1 MLNIVLCAGI
11 LVTILTAIPVLLQMR
26 NHPKGLYVC
35 FFAEFWERFSY
46 YGMRALLIYYMVRHF
61 LFSDERA
68 NSQYGSYTTLI
79 YLLPLLGGLIAD
91 RWLGTRKAVMLGA
104 VLLVLG
110 HFGMAFEG
118 QPNIQTLTYQGA
130 TYEFVT
136 EGQGQG
142 RVAKLDVGGQHYAY
156 TGRADGGYDI
166 QGLPAN
172 APIPA
177 ELPAGTF
184 EKGVKVVTPWAE
196 QAFYLSLSL
205 IIMGVGFMKPNIS
218 SIVGQLYPD
227 KDPRRDAGFQ
237 FYYYG
242 INLGSFWAAIVCGL
256 LGETVGWWA
265 GFGVAGI
272 GMLAGLIFF
281 TLGKPWLMGKGEPPK
296 PEMLEEKVGPVKKE
310 WLIYLFGFA
319 CVPVVYLMVQRNAIV
334 GTALTAGTVAI
345 IGYVIWQMFT
355 KYNVQERFRLLLAMT
370 LSASSAIFFAIF
382 EQSGSSL
389 SLFAERN
396 TNLNILNAPIVIGN
410 WVLASRD
417 QLATMTL
424 QANHVWVDMGLTPS
438 QTQTFNA
445 GFILIVAPIFAWLF
459 TFLGRRG
466 QDPDPL
472 KKFGFGLVNV
482 GLGFLVLVWFAGM
495 ADAQWRMPIY
505 FLMLT
510 YFFHTIGE
518 LTLSPVGLSQQTKLS
533 PPTIVATMM
542 AIWFLGQSNG
552 QYVAA
557 IIARFA
563 STETVGGVVLDN
575 KAALMSSL
583 NVFNYIGW
591 LGVGV
596 GVCLFGLSF
605 LIGKWAY
612 GANDTTTV
620 DEATTKA
627 H

>member
-26 NHPKGLYVC
+26 KHPKGLYVC

-68 NSQYGSYTTLI
+68 NSEYGSYTTMI
-79 YLLPLLGGLIAD
+79 YLMPLLGGLIAD

-110 HFGMAFEG
+110 HFGMTFEG
-118 QPNIQTLTYQGA
+118 KPHIQTLTYQGA

-136 EGQGQG
+136 EGIGQS
-142 RVAKLDVGGQHYAY
+142 RVVKLDVGGKQYV
-156 TGRADGGYDI
+156 TIGRSDGGQSI
-166 QGLPAN
+166 QGLPAD
-172 APIPA
+172 APLPA

-184 EKGVKVVTPWAE
+184 EKGVKKVTPWAE

-242 INLGSFWAAIVCGL
+242 INLGSFWAAVVCGL
-256 LGETVGWWA
+256 VGETVGWWA
-265 GFGVAGI
+265 GFGLAGI

-281 TLGKPWLMGKGEPPK
+281 TLGKPWLAGKGEPPS
-296 PEMLEEKVGPVKKE
+296 PETLKEKVGPVSKE
-310 WLIYLFGFA
+310 WLIYLFAFA
-319 CVPVVYLMVQRNAIV
+319 CVPVVFLMVQRNAIV
-334 GTALTAGTVAI
+334 GTTLTVGTVAI

-370 LSASSAIFFAIF
+370 LSASSAVFYAIF

-396 TNLNILNAPIVIGN
+396 TNLNILSAPVIIGN

-417 QLATMTL
+417 QLAAMTL
-424 QANHVWVDMGLTPS
+424 PANHIWVDMGLTPS

-518 LTLSPVGLSQQTKLS
+518 LTLSPIGLSQQTKLS

-591 LGVGV
+591 LGVVV
-596 GVCLFGLSF
+596 GVLLFGLSF
-605 LIGKWAY
+605 VIGKWAY
-612 GANDTTTV
+612 GANDTTV
-620 DEATTKA
+620 DEAVTKE